1 MPKPQRHNNESLRIH
16 ADVLVLGGGP
26 SGAWAAV
33 AAAESGAKVV
43 LADKG
48 YLGTSGATAPSNTG
62 TWCVPPGDN
71 RHAVV
76 ERRWQRTGELADQ
89 RWMLRCVD
97 TAYQNLLRLS
107 EWGYPFPSEDDGRL
121 YIANLRG
128 PDYMRFMR
136 RRVLMAGV
144 SVLDHHPALELLSD
158 GDAVVGAA
166 GFARQAGHD
175 WRVDAGAVVL
185 ATGGCAFRERIL
197 GGTGLTGDGYL
208 MAAEAGA
215 SLSGMEFT
223 GKYTLAPYGSSLNK
237 GLPFRWASF
246 HREDGSP
253 ILGPTGELLRN
264 GIGDREEE
272 VARALIDGPVYAR
285 LDQAEPALQGW
296 LRQGQ
301 PNCFVPYDRA
311 GIDPFSELF
320 RVTLRAEGTVRG
332 TGGIDIV
339 SDDCATGVS
348 GLYVAGDAAS
358 REMMTGAVSGGGA
371 VNSSWAL
378 ASGWWAGK
386 GASTHARRWTG
397 KAFRREARPLGQAGL
412 RPSAL
417 ARADIAAAEVIEA
430 VRGEV
435 TPLDGN
441 FFRTGERLEKSAARL
456 ESVWRD
462 VRSHLQGEGADRLR
476 SREAASIAAA
486 GRWSVAAA
494 LHRAESR
501 GMHRRTDLPG
511 KNTALAHRLVITGV
525 DDFRIAGAPER
536 LKEPSSWGLAS

>member
-1 MPKPQRHNNESLRIH
+1 MSMPQKSASDRLQLQ

-26 SGAWAAV
+26 SAAWAAV
-33 AAAESGAKVV
+33 AAAESGAQVV

-97 TAYQNLLRLS
+97 TAYRNLLRLS

-136 RRVLMAGV
+136 RRVLLAGV
-144 SVLDHHPALELLSD
+144 TVLDHHPALELLSD

-166 GFARQAGHD
+166 GIGRQAGQD
-175 WRVDAGAVVL
+175 WRVDANAVVL

-223 GKYTLAPYGSSLNK
+223 GKYTLAPFGSSLNK

-253 ILGPTGELLRN
+253 ILGPAGEPLRN
-264 GIGDREEE
+264 GIGDREDE
-272 VARALIDGPVYAR
+272 VARALIGGPVYAR

-311 GIDPFSELF
+311 GVDPFTELF
-320 RVTLRAEGTVRG
+320 RITLRAEGTVRG

-339 SDDCATGVS
+339 SDDCATGVP

-358 REMMTGAVSGGGA
+358 REIMTGAVSGGGA

-386 GASTHARRWTG
+386 GASTHSKRRG
-397 KAFRREARPLGQAGL
+397 GRAFRDTVEPLGQAGL
-412 RPSAL
+412 RPAASP
-417 ARADIAAAEVIEA
+417 RADIAAAEVIEA
-430 VRGEV
+430 VRNEV
-435 TPLDGN
+435 TPLDKN
-441 FFRTGERLEKSAARL
+441 FFRNGESLEKSRGRL

-462 VRSHLQGEGADRLR
+462 VRDHLRGEGVDRVR
-476 SREAASIAAA
+476 AREAASIAAA

-494 LHRAESR
+494 LHRTESR
-501 GMHRRTDLPG
+501 GMHRRTDLKG
-511 KNTALAHRLVITGV
+511 KNPALAHRLVITGV
-525 DDFRIAGAPER
+525 GDFRIAGAPER
-536 LKEPSSWGLAS
+536 LAELAS

>member
-1 MPKPQRHNNESLRIH
+1 MSMPQRSASDRLQLQT
-16 ADVLVLGGGP
+16 DVLVLGGGP
-26 SGAWAAV
+26 SAAWAAV
-33 AAAESGAKVV
+33 AAAESGAQVV

-97 TAYQNLLRLS
+97 TAYRNLLRLS

-136 RRVLMAGV
+136 RRVLLAGV
-144 SVLDHHPALELLSD
+144 TVLDHHPALELLSD

-166 GFARQAGHD
+166 GIGRQAGQD
-175 WRVDAGAVVL
+175 WRVDANAVVL

-223 GKYTLAPYGSSLNK
+223 GKYTLGPFGSSLNK

-253 ILGPTGELLRN
+253 ILGPAGEPLRN
-264 GIGDREEE
+264 GIGDREDE
-272 VARALIDGPVYAR
+272 VARALIGGPVYAR

-311 GIDPFSELF
+311 GVDPFTELF
-320 RVTLRAEGTVRG
+320 RITLRAEGTVRG

-339 SDDCATGVS
+339 SDDCATGVP

-358 REMMTGAVSGGGA
+358 REIMTGAVSGGGA

-386 GASTHARRWTG
+386 GASTHSKRRG
-397 KAFRREARPLGQAGL
+397 GRAFRDTVEPLGQAGL
-412 RPSAL
+412 RPAASP
-417 ARADIAAAEVIEA
+417 RADIAAGEVIEA
-430 VRGEV
+430 VRNEV
-435 TPLDGN
+435 TPLDKN
-441 FFRTGERLEKSAARL
+441 FFRNGESLEKSRGRL

-462 VRSHLQGEGADRLR
+462 VRDHLRGEGVDRVR
-476 SREAASIAAA
+476 AREAASIAAA

-494 LHRAESR
+494 LHRTESR
-501 GMHRRTDLPG
+501 GMHRRTDLQG
-511 KNTALAHRLVITGV
+511 KNPALAHRLVITGV

-536 LKEPSSWGLAS
+536 LAELAS

>member
-1 MPKPQRHNNESLRIH
+1 MHKPQKSASDSLLLQ

-26 SGAWAAV
+26 SAAWAAV
-33 AAAESGAKVV
+33 AAAEGGAKVV

-76 ERRWQRTGELADQ
+76 ERRWQRTGELADP

-97 TAYQNLLRLS
+97 TAYRNLLRLS

-136 RRVLMAGV
+136 RRVLLAGV
-144 SVLDHHPALELLSD
+144 TVLDHHPALELLSD
-158 GDAVVGAA
+158 DDAIVGAA
-166 GFARQAGHD
+166 GVARQIGQD
-175 WRVDAGAVVL
+175 WRVDANAVVL

-197 GGTGLTGDGYL
+197 GATGLTGDGYL

-253 ILGPTGELLRN
+253 IVGPTGEPLRN

-301 PNCFVPYDRA
+301 PNCFVPYDRV

-320 RVTLRAEGTVRG
+320 RITLRAEGTVRG

-339 SDDCATGVS
+339 SDDCATGVP

-386 GASTHARRWTG
+386 GASTHAKRRTG
-397 KAFRREARPLGQAGL
+397 KAFRSAVQSLGQAGL
-412 RPSAL
+412 RPASSAS
-417 ARADIAAAEVIEA
+417 ADISASEVIEA
-430 VRGEV
+430 VRSEV
-435 TPLDGN
+435 TPLGKN
-441 FFRTGERLEKSAARL
+441 FFRTGEGLEKSGERL

-462 VRSHLQGEGADRLR
+462 VRDHLQGEGLDRVR
-476 SREAASIAAA
+476 TREAASIAAA

-494 LHRAESR
+494 LHRTESR

-511 KNTALAHRLVITGV
+511 KSPAFAHRLVITGV
-525 DDFRIAGAPER
+525 DEFRIAGAPER
-536 LKEPSSWGLAS
+536 LAELAS

>member
-1 MPKPQRHNNESLRIH
+1 MPKTTTAIRSAPERLHLA

-26 SGAWAAV
+26 SAAWAAI
-33 AAAESGAKVV
+33 AAAESGASVV

-89 RWMLRCVD
+89 RWMLRCLD
-97 TAYQNLLRLS
+97 TAYRNLLQLS

-136 RRVLMAGV
+136 RKVLLAGIT
-144 SVLDHHPALELLSD
+144 VLDHHPALELLSD

-166 GFARQAGHD
+166 GVGRQVERD
-175 WRVDAGAVVL
+175 WRVDAKAVVL

-197 GGTGLTGDGYL
+197 GSSGLTGDGYL

-223 GKYTLAPYGSSLNK
+223 GKYTLAPHGSSLNK

-253 ILGPTGELLRN
+253 ILGPTGEPLRN

-272 VARALIDGPVYAR
+272 VARALIEGPVYAR
-285 LDQAEPALQGW
+285 LDQAELALQRW

-301 PNCFVPYDRA
+301 PNCFMPYDRA
-311 GIDPFSELF
+311 GIDPFNDLF

-339 SDDCATGVS
+339 SDDCGTGVP
-348 GLYVAGDAAS
+348 GLYAAGDAAS
-358 REMMTGAVSGGGA
+358 REIMTGAVSGGGA

-386 GASTHARRWTG
+386 GASTHARRRAG
-397 KAFRREARPLGQAGL
+397 KAFRSEVQPLGQAGL
-412 RPSAL
+412 RPAAL
-417 ARADIAAAEVIEA
+417 PRADIATNEIIETVRAEV
-430 VRGEV
+430 V
-435 TPLDGN
+435 PLDKN
-441 FFRTGERLEKSAARL
+441 FFRTSAGLEKSGERLQ
-456 ESVWRD
+456 SVWRD
-462 VRSHLQGEGADRLR
+462 VRDHLQGEGLERIR
-476 SREAASIAAA
+476 TREAASIAAA

-494 LHRAESR
+494 LHRSESR
-501 GMHRRTDLPG
+501 GMHRRTDLPS
-511 KNTALAHRLVITGV
+511 KNPAFAHRLVITGV
-525 DDFRIAGAPER
+525 DDFRIAGAPDR
-536 LKEPSSWGLAS
+536 LAELAS

>member
-1 MPKPQRHNNESLRIH
+1 MSMSQRSASDRLQLQT
-16 ADVLVLGGGP
+16 DVLVLGGGP
-26 SGAWAAV
+26 SAAWAAV
-33 AAAESGAKVV
+33 AAAESGAQVV

-97 TAYQNLLRLS
+97 TAYRNLLRLS

-136 RRVLMAGV
+136 RRVLLAGV
-144 SVLDHHPALELLSD
+144 TVLDHHPALELLSD

-166 GFARQAGHD
+166 GIGRQAGQD
-175 WRVDAGAVVL
+175 WRVDANAVVL

-223 GKYTLAPYGSSLNK
+223 GKYTLAPFGSSLNK

-253 ILGPTGELLRN
+253 ILGPAGKPLRN
-264 GIGDREEE
+264 GIGDREDE
-272 VARALIDGPVYAR
+272 VARALIGGPVYAR

-311 GIDPFSELF
+311 GVDPFTELF
-320 RVTLRAEGTVRG
+320 RITLRAEGTVRG

-339 SDDCATGVS
+339 SDDCATGVP

-358 REMMTGAVSGGGA
+358 REIMTGAVSGGGA

-386 GASTHARRWTG
+386 GASTHSKRRG
-397 KAFRREARPLGQAGL
+397 GRAFRDTVEPLGQAGL
-412 RPSAL
+412 RPAASP
-417 ARADIAAAEVIEA
+417 RADIAAGEVIEA
-430 VRGEV
+430 VRNEV
-435 TPLDGN
+435 TPLDKN
-441 FFRTGERLEKSAARL
+441 FFRNGESLEKSRGRL

-462 VRSHLQGEGADRLR
+462 VRDHLRGEGVDRVR
-476 SREAASIAAA
+476 AREAASIAAA

-494 LHRAESR
+494 LHRTESR
-501 GMHRRTDLPG
+501 GMHRRTDLQG
-511 KNTALAHRLVITGV
+511 KNPALAHRLVITGV

-536 LKEPSSWGLAS
+536 LAELAS

>member
-1 MPKPQRHNNESLRIH
+1 MPQKSASDRLQLQT
-16 ADVLVLGGGP
+16 DVLVLGGGP
-26 SGAWAAV
+26 SAAWAAV
-33 AAAESGAKVV
+33 AAAESGAQVV

-62 TWCVPPGDN
+62 AWCVPPGDN

-97 TAYQNLLRLS
+97 TAYRNLLRLS

-136 RRVLMAGV
+136 RRVLLAGV
-144 SVLDHHPALELLSD
+144 TVLDHHPALELLSD

-166 GFARQAGHD
+166 GIGRQAGQD
-175 WRVDAGAVVL
+175 WRVDANAVVL

-223 GKYTLAPYGSSLNK
+223 GKYTLAPFGSSLNK

-253 ILGPTGELLRN
+253 ILGPAGEPLRN
-264 GIGDREEE
+264 GIGDREDE
-272 VARALIDGPVYAR
+272 VARALIGGPVYAR

-311 GIDPFSELF
+311 GVDPFTELF
-320 RVTLRAEGTVRG
+320 RITLRAEGTVRG

-339 SDDCATGVS
+339 SDDCATRVP

-358 REMMTGAVSGGGA
+358 REIMTGAVSGGGA

-386 GASTHARRWTG
+386 GASTHSKRRG
-397 KAFRREARPLGQAGL
+397 GRAFRDTVEPLGQAGL
-412 RPSAL
+412 RPAASP
-417 ARADIAAAEVIEA
+417 RADIAAGEVIEA
-430 VRGEV
+430 VRNEV
-435 TPLDGN
+435 TPLDKN
-441 FFRTGERLEKSAARL
+441 FFRNGESLEKSRGRL

-462 VRSHLQGEGADRLR
+462 VRDHLRGEGVDRVR
-476 SREAASIAAA
+476 AREAASIAAA

-494 LHRAESR
+494 LHRTESR
-501 GMHRRTDLPG
+501 GMHRRTDLQG
-511 KNTALAHRLVITGV
+511 KNPALAHRLVITGV

-536 LKEPSSWGLAS
+536 LAELAS

>member
-1 MPKPQRHNNESLRIH
+1 MPKSQKSASDSLH
-16 ADVLVLGGGP
+16 LQADVLVLGGGP
-26 SGAWAAV
+26 SAAWAAV

-76 ERRWQRTGELADQ
+76 ERRWQRTGELADP

-97 TAYQNLLRLS
+97 TAYRNLLRLS

-136 RRVLMAGV
+136 RRVLLAGV
-144 SVLDHHPALELLSD
+144 TVLDHHPALELLSD
-158 GDAVVGAA
+158 DDAIVGAA
-166 GFARQAGHD
+166 GVARQVGQD
-175 WRVDAGAVVL
+175 WRVDANAVVL

-197 GGTGLTGDGYL
+197 GATGLTGDGYL

-253 ILGPTGELLRN
+253 ILGPTGEPLRN

-320 RVTLRAEGTVRG
+320 RITLRAEGTVRG

-339 SDDCATGVS
+339 SDDCATGVP

-358 REMMTGAVSGGGA
+358 REIMTGAVSGGGA

-386 GASTHARRWTG
+386 GASTHAKRRNG
-397 KAFRREARPLGQAGL
+397 KAFRSAARSLGQAGL
-412 RPSAL
+412 RPA
-417 ARADIAAAEVIEA
+417 ATPRADISAGEIIEA
-430 VRGEV
+430 VRSEV
-435 TPLDGN
+435 TPLDKN
-441 FFRTGERLEKSAARL
+441 FFRSGEGLEKSSERL

-462 VRSHLQGEGADRLR
+462 VRDHLQGEGLDRVR
-476 SREAASIAAA
+476 TREAASIAAA

-494 LHRAESR
+494 LHRTESR

-511 KNTALAHRLVITGV
+511 KSPALAHRLVITGV
-525 DDFRIAGAPER
+525 DAFRIAGASER
-536 LKEPSSWGLAS
+536 LAELAS

>member
-1 MPKPQRHNNESLRIH
+1 MPKPQKSASDSLHLH

-26 SGAWAAV
+26 SAAWAAV
-33 AAAESGAKVV
+33 AATENGAKVV

-76 ERRWQRTGELADQ
+76 ERRWQRTGELADP

-97 TAYQNLLRLS
+97 TAYRNLLRLS

-136 RRVLMAGV
+136 RRVLLAGV
-144 SVLDHHPALELLSD
+144 TVLDHHPALELLSD
-158 GDAVVGAA
+158 GDAIVGAA
-166 GFARQAGHD
+166 GVAKQAGHD
-175 WRVDAGAVVL
+175 WRVDVNAVVL

-197 GGTGLTGDGYL
+197 GATGLTGDGYL

-253 ILGPTGELLRN
+253 ILGSTGEPLRN

-320 RVTLRAEGTVRG
+320 RITLRAEGTVRG

-339 SDDCATGVS
+339 SDDCATGVP

-358 REMMTGAVSGGGA
+358 REIMTGAVSGGGA

-386 GASTHARRWTG
+386 GASTHAKRRNG
-397 KAFRREARPLGQAGL
+397 KAFRSAAQSLGQAGL
-412 RPSAL
+412 RPA
-417 ARADIAAAEVIEA
+417 ATAHADISAAEVIET
-430 VRGEV
+430 VRNEV
-435 TPLDGN
+435 TPLDKN
-441 FFRTGERLEKSAARL
+441 FFRSGETLQKSSERL

-462 VRSHLQGEGADRLR
+462 VRDHLQGEGLDRVR
-476 SREAASIAAA
+476 TREAASIAAA

-494 LHRAESR
+494 LHRTESR

-511 KNTALAHRLVITGV
+511 MSPTFAHRLVITGV
-525 DDFRIAGAPER
+525 DEFRIAGASER
-536 LKEPSSWGLAS
+536 LAELAS

>member
-1 MPKPQRHNNESLRIH
+1 
-16 ADVLVLGGGP
+16 
-26 SGAWAAV
+26 
-33 AAAESGAKVV
+33 
-43 LADKG
+43 
-48 YLGTSGATAPSNTG
+48 GTSGATAPSNTG

-76 ERRWQRTGELADQ
+76 ERRWQRTGELADP

-97 TAYQNLLRLS
+97 TAYRNLLRLS

-136 RRVLMAGV
+136 RRVLLAGV
-144 SVLDHHPALELLSD
+144 TVLDHHPALELLSD
-158 GDAVVGAA
+158 GDAIVGAA
-166 GFARQAGHD
+166 GVARQIGQD
-175 WRVDAGAVVL
+175 WRVDANAVVL

-197 GGTGLTGDGYL
+197 GATGLTGDGYL

-253 ILGPTGELLRN
+253 ILGPTGEPLRN

-320 RVTLRAEGTVRG
+320 RITLRAEGTVRG

-339 SDDCATGVS
+339 SDDCATGVP

-358 REMMTGAVSGGGA
+358 REIMTGAVSGGGA

-386 GASTHARRWTG
+386 GASTHAKRRTG
-397 KAFRREARPLGQAGL
+397 KAFRSAMQSLGQAGL
-412 RPSAL
+412 RPVGSPL
-417 ARADIAAAEVIEA
+417 ADISAGEVIEA
-430 VRGEV
+430 VRSEV
-435 TPLDGN
+435 TPLDKN
-441 FFRTGERLEKSAARL
+441 FFRTGEALEKSGERL

-462 VRSHLQGEGADRLR
+462 VRSHLQGEGLDRVR
-476 SREAASIAAA
+476 TREAASIAAA

-494 LHRAESR
+494 LHRTESR

-511 KNTALAHRLVITGV
+511 KSPAFAHRLVITGV
-525 DDFRIAGAPER
+525 DAFRIAGAPER
-536 LKEPSSWGLAS
+536 LAELAS

>member
-1 MPKPQRHNNESLRIH
+1 
-16 ADVLVLGGGP
+16 
-26 SGAWAAV
+26 
-33 AAAESGAKVV
+33 
-43 LADKG
+43 
-48 YLGTSGATAPSNTG
+48 GATAPSNTG

-71 RHAVV
+71 RHAVA
-76 ERRWQRTGELADQ
+76 ERRWQRTGELADP

-97 TAYQNLLRLS
+97 TAYRNLLRLS

-136 RRVLMAGV
+136 RRVLLAGV
-144 SVLDHHPALELLSD
+144 TVLDHHPALELLSD
-158 GDAVVGAA
+158 GDAIVGAA
-166 GFARQAGHD
+166 GVARQIGQD
-175 WRVDAGAVVL
+175 WRVDANAVVL

-197 GGTGLTGDGYL
+197 GATGLTGDGYL

-253 ILGPTGELLRN
+253 IVGPTGEPLRN

-320 RVTLRAEGTVRG
+320 RITLRAEGTVRG

-339 SDDCATGVS
+339 SDDCATGVP

-358 REMMTGAVSGGGA
+358 REIMTGAVSGGGA

-386 GASTHARRWTG
+386 GASTHAKRRTG
-397 KAFRREARPLGQAGL
+397 KAFRTEVQSLGQAGL
-412 RPSAL
+412 RPASSPRVDISAG
-417 ARADIAAAEVIEA
+417 EVIEA
-430 VRGEV
+430 VRSEV
-435 TPLDGN
+435 TPLDKN
-441 FFRTGERLEKSAARL
+441 FFRTGEGLEKSGERL

-462 VRSHLQGEGADRLR
+462 VRDHLQGDGLDRVR
-476 SREAASIAAA
+476 TREAASIAAA

-494 LHRAESR
+494 LHRTESR

-511 KNTALAHRLVITGV
+511 KSPAFAHRLVITGV
-525 DDFRIAGAPER
+525 DAFRIAGAPER
-536 LKEPSSWGLAS
+536 LAELAS

>member
-1 MPKPQRHNNESLRIH
+1 MPKSQKSASDNLHLQ

-26 SGAWAAV
+26 SAAWAAV
-33 AAAESGAKVV
+33 AAAESGARVA

-48 YLGTSGATAPSNTG
+48 SLGTSGATAPSNTG

-97 TAYQNLLRLS
+97 TAYRNLLRLS

-136 RRVLMAGV
+136 RRVLLAGV
-144 SVLDHHPALELLSD
+144 TVLDHHPALELLSD
-158 GDAVVGAA
+158 GDAIVGA
-166 GFARQAGHD
+166 GGVARQAGHD
-175 WRVDAGAVVL
+175 WRVDAKAVVL

-253 ILGPTGELLRN
+253 ILGPTGEPLRN
-264 GIGDREEE
+264 GIGDREDE

-311 GIDPFSELF
+311 GIDPFSDLF
-320 RVTLRAEGTVRG
+320 RITLRAEGTVRG

-339 SDDCATGVS
+339 SDDCATGVP
-348 GLYVAGDAAS
+348 GLYVAGDAAG
-358 REMMTGAVSGGGA
+358 REIMTGAVSGGGA

-386 GASTHARRWTG
+386 GASTHAKRRAG
-397 KAFRREARPLGQAGL
+397 KAFRGTVQPLGQAGL
-412 RPSAL
+412 RPA
-417 ARADIAAAEVIEA
+417 ATPRADIAAGEVIEA
-430 VRGEV
+430 VRNEV
-435 TPLDGN
+435 TPLDKN
-441 FFRTGERLEKSAARL
+441 FFRSGASLEKSSERL

-462 VRSHLQGEGADRLR
+462 VRDHLRGEGADKVRA
-476 SREAASIAAA
+476 REAASITAA
-486 GRWSVAAA
+486 GRWSVASA
-494 LHRAESR
+494 LHRTESR

-511 KNTALAHRLVITGV
+511 KSPALAHRLIITGV
-525 DDFRIAGAPER
+525 DAFRIEGTPER
-536 LKEPSSWGLAS
+536 PAELAS

>member
-1 MPKPQRHNNESLRIH
+1 MPKTATAARSAPERLHLT

-26 SGAWAAV
+26 SAAWAAV
-33 AAAESGAKVV
+33 AAAESGATVV

-97 TAYQNLLRLS
+97 TAYRNLLQLS

-136 RRVLMAGV
+136 RRVLLAGV
-144 SVLDHHPALELLSD
+144 TVLDHHPALELLSD
-158 GDAVVGAA
+158 GDAIVGAA
-166 GFARQAGHD
+166 GIGRQIERD
-175 WRVDAGAVVL
+175 WRVDAKAVVL

-197 GGTGLTGDGYL
+197 GSTGLTGDGYL

-223 GKYTLAPYGSSLNK
+223 GKYTLAPHGSSLNK

-246 HREDGSP
+246 HREDGSA
-253 ILGPTGELLRN
+253 ILGPTGEPLRN
-264 GIGDREEE
+264 GIGEREEE
-272 VARALIDGPVYAR
+272 VARALIEGPVYAR

-311 GIDPFSELF
+311 GIDPFADLF
-320 RVTLRAEGTVRG
+320 RVSLRAEGTVRG

-339 SDDCATGVS
+339 SDDCGTGVP

-358 REMMTGAVSGGGA
+358 REIMTGAVSGGGA

-386 GASTHARRWTG
+386 GASTHARRRGG
-397 KAFRREARPLGQAGL
+397 KAFRNEVRPLGQAGL
-412 RPSAL
+412 RPAASP
-417 ARADIAAAEVIEA
+417 RADIAAREIIETVRAEV
-430 VRGEV
+430 V
-435 TPLDGN
+435 PLDKN
-441 FFRTGERLEKSAARL
+441 FFRSGAGLEKSGERL

-462 VRSHLQGEGADRLR
+462 VRDHLQGEGVERIR
-476 SREAASIAAA
+476 TREAASIAAA

-494 LHRAESR
+494 LHRSESR

-511 KNTALAHRLVITGV
+511 KSPTLAHRLVLTGV
-525 DDFRIAGAPER
+525 DDFRISGAPER
-536 LKEPSSWGLAS
+536 LAELAS

>member
-1 MPKPQRHNNESLRIH
+1 MSMPQKSASDRLQLQT
-16 ADVLVLGGGP
+16 DVLVLGGGP
-26 SGAWAAV
+26 SAAWAAV
-33 AAAESGAKVV
+33 AAAESGAQVV

-97 TAYQNLLRLS
+97 TAYRNLLRLS

-136 RRVLMAGV
+136 RRVLLAGV
-144 SVLDHHPALELLSD
+144 TVLDHHPALELLSD

-166 GFARQAGHD
+166 GIGRQAGQD
-175 WRVDAGAVVL
+175 WRVDANAVVL

-223 GKYTLAPYGSSLNK
+223 GKYTLAPFGSSLNK

-253 ILGPTGELLRN
+253 ILGPAGEPLRN
-264 GIGDREEE
+264 GIGDREDE
-272 VARALIDGPVYAR
+272 VARALIGGPVYAR

-311 GIDPFSELF
+311 GVDPFTELF
-320 RVTLRAEGTVRG
+320 RITLRAEGTVRG

-339 SDDCATGVS
+339 SDDCATGVP

-358 REMMTGAVSGGGA
+358 REIMTGAVSGGGA

-386 GASTHARRWTG
+386 GASTHSKRRG
-397 KAFRREARPLGQAGL
+397 GRAFRDTVEPLGQAGL
-412 RPSAL
+412 RPAASP
-417 ARADIAAAEVIEA
+417 RADIAAGEVIEA
-430 VRGEV
+430 VRNEV
-435 TPLDGN
+435 TPLDKN
-441 FFRTGERLEKSAARL
+441 FFRNGESLEKSRGRL

-462 VRSHLQGEGADRLR
+462 VRDHLRGEGVDRVR
-476 SREAASIAAA
+476 AREAASIAAA

-494 LHRAESR
+494 LHRTESR
-501 GMHRRTDLPG
+501 GMHRRTDLQG
-511 KNTALAHRLVITGV
+511 KNPALAHRLVITGV

-536 LKEPSSWGLAS
+536 LAELAS

>member
-1 MPKPQRHNNESLRIH
+1 MPQPQRSVSDSLH
-16 ADVLVLGGGP
+16 LQADVLVLGGGP
-26 SGAWAAV
+26 SAAWAAV

-97 TAYQNLLRLS
+97 TAYRNLLRLS
-107 EWGYPFPSEDDGRL
+107 EWGYPFPSEEDGRL

-136 RRVLMAGV
+136 RRVLLAGV
-144 SVLDHHPALELLSD
+144 TVLDHHPALELLSD
-158 GDAVVGAA
+158 GDAIVGAA
-166 GFARQAGHD
+166 GVARQAGHD
-175 WRVDAGAVVL
+175 WRVDANAVVL

-253 ILGPTGELLRN
+253 ILGPTGEPLRN
-264 GIGDREEE
+264 GIGSREEE

-311 GIDPFSELF
+311 GIDPFTELF
-320 RVTLRAEGTVRG
+320 RITLRAEGTVRG
-332 TGGIDIV
+332 TGGVDIV
-339 SDDCATGVS
+339 SDDCATGVP

-358 REMMTGAVSGGGA
+358 REIMTGAVSGGGA

-386 GASTHARRWTG
+386 GASIHAKRRGG
-397 KAFRREARPLGQAGL
+397 KAFRGIVQSLGQAGL
-412 RPSAL
+412 RPAASP
-417 ARADIAAAEVIEA
+417 RADIAAGEVIDA
-430 VRGEV
+430 VRNEV
-435 TPLDGN
+435 TPLEGN
-441 FFRTGERLEKSAARL
+441 FFRSGAGLDKSRERL

-462 VRSHLQGEGADRLR
+462 VRDHLQGEGLDRVR
-476 SREAASIAAA
+476 TREAASIAAT

-501 GMHRRTDLPG
+501 GMHRRTDVPG
-511 KNTALAHRLVITGV
+511 KSPDLAHRLVITGV
-525 DDFRIAGAPER
+525 DAFRIAGAPER
-536 LKEPSSWGLAS
+536 LAELAS

>member
-1 MPKPQRHNNESLRIH
+1 MSQRSASDRLQLQT
-16 ADVLVLGGGP
+16 DVLVLGGGP
-26 SGAWAAV
+26 SAAWAAV
-33 AAAESGAKVV
+33 AAAESGAQVV

-97 TAYQNLLRLS
+97 TAYRNLLRLS

-136 RRVLMAGV
+136 RRVLLAGV
-144 SVLDHHPALELLSD
+144 TVLDHHPALELLSD

-166 GFARQAGHD
+166 GIGRQAGQD
-175 WRVDAGAVVL
+175 WRVDANAVVL

-223 GKYTLAPYGSSLNK
+223 GKYTLAPFGSSLNK

-253 ILGPTGELLRN
+253 ILGPAGKPLRN
-264 GIGDREEE
+264 GIGDREDE
-272 VARALIDGPVYAR
+272 VARALIGGPVYAR

-311 GIDPFSELF
+311 GVDPFTELF
-320 RVTLRAEGTVRG
+320 RITLRAEGTVRG

-339 SDDCATGVS
+339 SDDCATGVP

-358 REMMTGAVSGGGA
+358 REIMTGAVSGGGA

-386 GASTHARRWTG
+386 GASTHSKRRG
-397 KAFRREARPLGQAGL
+397 GRAFRDTVEPLGQAGL
-412 RPSAL
+412 RPAASP
-417 ARADIAAAEVIEA
+417 RADIAAGEVIEA
-430 VRGEV
+430 VRNEV
-435 TPLDGN
+435 TPLDKN
-441 FFRTGERLEKSAARL
+441 FFRNGESLEKSRGRL

-462 VRSHLQGEGADRLR
+462 VRDHLRGEGVDRVR
-476 SREAASIAAA
+476 AREAASIAAA

-494 LHRAESR
+494 LHRTESR
-501 GMHRRTDLPG
+501 GMHRRTDLQG
-511 KNTALAHRLVITGV
+511 KNPALAHRLVITGV

-536 LKEPSSWGLAS
+536 LAELAS

>member
-1 MPKPQRHNNESLRIH
+1 MPMPQKSASDRLQLQT
-16 ADVLVLGGGP
+16 DVLVLGGGP
-26 SGAWAAV
+26 SAAWAAV
-33 AAAESGAKVV
+33 AAAESGAQVV

-62 TWCVPPGDN
+62 AWCVPPGDN

-97 TAYQNLLRLS
+97 TAYRNLLRLS

-136 RRVLMAGV
+136 RRVLLAGV
-144 SVLDHHPALELLSD
+144 TVLDHHPALELLSD

-166 GFARQAGHD
+166 GIGRQAGQD
-175 WRVDAGAVVL
+175 WRVDANAVVL

-223 GKYTLAPYGSSLNK
+223 GKYTLAPFGSSLNK

-253 ILGPTGELLRN
+253 ILGRAGEPLRN
-264 GIGDREEE
+264 GIGDREDE
-272 VARALIDGPVYAR
+272 VARALIGGPVYAR

-311 GIDPFSELF
+311 GVDPFTELF
-320 RVTLRAEGTVRG
+320 RITLRAEGTVRG

-339 SDDCATGVS
+339 SDDCATGVP

-358 REMMTGAVSGGGA
+358 REIMTGAVSGGGA

-386 GASTHARRWTG
+386 GASTHSKRRG
-397 KAFRREARPLGQAGL
+397 GRAFRDTVEPLGQAGL
-412 RPSAL
+412 RPAASP
-417 ARADIAAAEVIEA
+417 RADIAAGEVIEA
-430 VRGEV
+430 VRNEV
-435 TPLDGN
+435 TPLDKN
-441 FFRTGERLEKSAARL
+441 FFRNGESLEKSRGRL

-462 VRSHLQGEGADRLR
+462 VRDHLRGEGVDRVR
-476 SREAASIAAA
+476 AREAASIAAA

-494 LHRAESR
+494 LHRTESR
-501 GMHRRTDLPG
+501 GMHRRTDLQG
-511 KNTALAHRLVITGV
+511 KNPALAHRLVITGV

-536 LKEPSSWGLAS
+536 LAELAS

>member
-1 MPKPQRHNNESLRIH
+1 MPQKSASDRLQLQ

-26 SGAWAAV
+26 SAAWAAV
-33 AAAESGAKVV
+33 AAAESGAQVV

-97 TAYQNLLRLS
+97 TAYRNLLRLS

-136 RRVLMAGV
+136 RRVLLAGV
-144 SVLDHHPALELLSD
+144 TVLDHHPALELLSD

-166 GFARQAGHD
+166 GIGRQAGQD
-175 WRVDAGAVVL
+175 WRVDANAVVL

-223 GKYTLAPYGSSLNK
+223 GKYTLAPFGSSLNK

-253 ILGPTGELLRN
+253 ILGPAGEPLRN
-264 GIGDREEE
+264 GIGDREDE
-272 VARALIDGPVYAR
+272 VARALIGGPVYAR

-311 GIDPFSELF
+311 GVDPFTELF
-320 RVTLRAEGTVRG
+320 RITLRAEGTVRG

-339 SDDCATGVS
+339 SDDCATGVP

-358 REMMTGAVSGGGA
+358 REIMTGAVSGGGA

-386 GASTHARRWTG
+386 GASTHSKRRG
-397 KAFRREARPLGQAGL
+397 GRAFRDTVEPLGQAGL
-412 RPSAL
+412 RPAASP
-417 ARADIAAAEVIEA
+417 RADIAAAEVIEA
-430 VRGEV
+430 VRNEV
-435 TPLDGN
+435 TPLDKN
-441 FFRTGERLEKSAARL
+441 FFRNGESLEKSRGRL

-462 VRSHLQGEGADRLR
+462 VRDHLRGEGVDRVR
-476 SREAASIAAA
+476 AREAASIAAA

-494 LHRAESR
+494 LHRTESR
-501 GMHRRTDLPG
+501 GMHRRTDLKG
-511 KNTALAHRLVITGV
+511 KNPALAHRLVITGV
-525 DDFRIAGAPER
+525 GDFRIAGAPER
-536 LKEPSSWGLAS
+536 LAELAS

>member
-1 MPKPQRHNNESLRIH
+1 MSMPQRSASDRLQLQT
-16 ADVLVLGGGP
+16 DVLVLGGGP
-26 SGAWAAV
+26 SAAWAAV
-33 AAAESGAKVV
+33 AAAESGAQVV

-97 TAYQNLLRLS
+97 TAYRNLLRLS

-136 RRVLMAGV
+136 RRVLLAGV
-144 SVLDHHPALELLSD
+144 TVLDHHPALELLSD

-166 GFARQAGHD
+166 GIGRQAGQD
-175 WRVDAGAVVL
+175 WRVDANAVVL

-215 SLSGMEFT
+215 SLSGIEFT
-223 GKYTLAPYGSSLNK
+223 GKYTLAPFGSSLNK

-253 ILGPTGELLRN
+253 ILGPTGEPLRN
-264 GIGDREEE
+264 GIGDREDE
-272 VARALIDGPVYAR
+272 VARALIEGPVYAR

-311 GIDPFSELF
+311 GVDPFTELF
-320 RVTLRAEGTVRG
+320 RITLRAEGTVRG

-339 SDDCATGVS
+339 SDDCATGVP

-358 REMMTGAVSGGGA
+358 REIMTGAVSGGGA

-386 GASTHARRWTG
+386 GASTHSKRRG
-397 KAFRREARPLGQAGL
+397 GRAFRDTVEPLGQAGL
-412 RPSAL
+412 RPAASP
-417 ARADIAAAEVIEA
+417 RADIAAGEVIEA
-430 VRGEV
+430 VRNEV
-435 TPLDGN
+435 TPLDKN
-441 FFRTGERLEKSAARL
+441 FFRNGESLEKSRGRL

-462 VRSHLQGEGADRLR
+462 VRDHLRGEGVDRVR
-476 SREAASIAAA
+476 AREAASIVAA

-494 LHRAESR
+494 LHRTESR
-501 GMHRRTDLPG
+501 GMHRRTDQPG
-511 KNTALAHRLVITGV
+511 KNPALAHRLVITGV
-525 DDFRIAGAPER
+525 DDFRIAGAPVR
-536 LKEPSSWGLAS
+536 LAELAS

>member
-1 MPKPQRHNNESLRIH
+1 MPKPQKSASDSLLLQ

-26 SGAWAAV
+26 SAAWAAV
-33 AAAESGAKVV
+33 SAAEGGAKVV

-76 ERRWQRTGELADQ
+76 ERRWQRTGELADP

-97 TAYQNLLRLS
+97 TAYRNLLRLS

-136 RRVLMAGV
+136 RRVLLAGV
-144 SVLDHHPALELLSD
+144 TVLDHHPALELLSD
-158 GDAVVGAA
+158 GDAIVGAA
-166 GFARQAGHD
+166 GVARQIGQD
-175 WRVDAGAVVL
+175 WRVDANAVVL

-197 GGTGLTGDGYL
+197 GATGLTGDGYL

-215 SLSGMEFT
+215 SLSGIEFT

-253 ILGPTGELLRN
+253 IVGPTGEPLRN

-320 RVTLRAEGTVRG
+320 RITLRAEGTVRG

-339 SDDCATGVS
+339 SDDCATGVP

-358 REMMTGAVSGGGA
+358 REIMTGAVSGGGA

-386 GASTHARRWTG
+386 GASTHAKRRTG
-397 KAFRREARPLGQAGL
+397 KAFRSAVQSLGQAGL
-412 RPSAL
+412 RPASSAS
-417 ARADIAAAEVIEA
+417 ADISASEVIEA
-430 VRGEV
+430 VRSEV
-435 TPLDGN
+435 TPLGKN
-441 FFRTGERLEKSAARL
+441 FFRTGEGLEKSGERL

-462 VRSHLQGEGADRLR
+462 VRDHLQGEGLDRVR
-476 SREAASIAAA
+476 TREAASIAAA

-494 LHRAESR
+494 LHRTESR

-511 KNTALAHRLVITGV
+511 KSPAFAHRLVITGV
-525 DDFRIAGAPER
+525 DEFRIAGAPER
-536 LKEPSSWGLAS
+536 LAELAS

>member
-1 MPKPQRHNNESLRIH
+1 MPKSQKSASDNLHLQ

-26 SGAWAAV
+26 SAAWAAV
-33 AAAESGAKVV
+33 AAADSGAKVV

-97 TAYQNLLRLS
+97 TAYRNLLRLS

-136 RRVLMAGV
+136 RRVLLAGV
-144 SVLDHHPALELLSD
+144 TVLDHHPALELLSD
-158 GDAVVGAA
+158 GDAIVGA
-166 GFARQAGHD
+166 GGVARQAGHD
-175 WRVDAGAVVL
+175 WRVDAKAVVL

-253 ILGPTGELLRN
+253 ILGPTGEPLRN
-264 GIGDREEE
+264 GIGDREDE

-311 GIDPFSELF
+311 GIDPFSDLF
-320 RVTLRAEGTVRG
+320 RITLRAEGTVRG

-339 SDDCATGVS
+339 SDDCATGVP

-358 REMMTGAVSGGGA
+358 RVIMTGAVSGGGA

-386 GASTHARRWTG
+386 GASTHAKRRAG
-397 KAFRREARPLGQAGL
+397 KAFRGTVQPLGQAGL
-412 RPSAL
+412 RPA
-417 ARADIAAAEVIEA
+417 ATPRADIAAGEVIEA
-430 VRGEV
+430 VRNEV
-435 TPLDGN
+435 TPLDKN
-441 FFRTGERLEKSAARL
+441 FFRSGASLEKCSERL

-462 VRSHLQGEGADRLR
+462 VRDHLRGEGADKVRA
-476 SREAASIAAA
+476 REAASIAAA
-486 GRWSVAAA
+486 GRWSVASA
-494 LHRAESR
+494 LHRTESR

-511 KNTALAHRLVITGV
+511 KSPALAHRLIITGV
-525 DDFRIAGAPER
+525 DAFRIEGTPER
-536 LKEPSSWGLAS
+536 PAELAS

>member
-1 MPKPQRHNNESLRIH
+1 MPQRSASDRLQLQT
-16 ADVLVLGGGP
+16 DVLVLGGGP
-26 SGAWAAV
+26 SAAWAAV
-33 AAAESGAKVV
+33 AAAESGAQVV

-97 TAYQNLLRLS
+97 TAYRNLLRLS

-136 RRVLMAGV
+136 RRVLLAGV
-144 SVLDHHPALELLSD
+144 TVLDHHPALELLSD

-166 GFARQAGHD
+166 GIGRQAGQD
-175 WRVDAGAVVL
+175 WRVDANAVVL

-223 GKYTLAPYGSSLNK
+223 GKYTLGPFGSSLNK

-253 ILGPTGELLRN
+253 ILGPAGEPLRN
-264 GIGDREEE
+264 GIGDREDE
-272 VARALIDGPVYAR
+272 VARALIGGPVYAR

-311 GIDPFSELF
+311 GVDPFTELF
-320 RVTLRAEGTVRG
+320 RITLRAEGTVRG

-339 SDDCATGVS
+339 SDDCATGVP

-358 REMMTGAVSGGGA
+358 REIMTGAVSGGGA

-386 GASTHARRWTG
+386 GASTHSKRRG
-397 KAFRREARPLGQAGL
+397 GRAFRDTVEPLGQAGL
-412 RPSAL
+412 RPAASP
-417 ARADIAAAEVIEA
+417 RADIAAGEVIEA
-430 VRGEV
+430 VRNEV
-435 TPLDGN
+435 TPLDKN
-441 FFRTGERLEKSAARL
+441 FFRNGESLEKSRGRL

-462 VRSHLQGEGADRLR
+462 VRDHLRGEGVDRVR
-476 SREAASIAAA
+476 AREAASIAAA

-494 LHRAESR
+494 LHRTESR
-501 GMHRRTDLPG
+501 GMHRRTDLQG
-511 KNTALAHRLVITGV
+511 KNPALAHRLVITGV

-536 LKEPSSWGLAS
+536 LAELAS

>member
-1 MPKPQRHNNESLRIH
+1 MPQRSASDRLQLQT
-16 ADVLVLGGGP
+16 DVLVLGGGP
-26 SGAWAAV
+26 SAAWAAV
-33 AAAESGAKVV
+33 AAAESGAQVV

-97 TAYQNLLRLS
+97 TAYRNLLRLS

-136 RRVLMAGV
+136 RRVLLAGV
-144 SVLDHHPALELLSD
+144 TVLDHHPALELLSD

-166 GFARQAGHD
+166 GIGRQAGQD
-175 WRVDAGAVVL
+175 WRVDANAVVL

-223 GKYTLAPYGSSLNK
+223 GKYTLAPFGSSLNK

-253 ILGPTGELLRN
+253 ILGPAGEPLRN
-264 GIGDREEE
+264 GIGDREDE
-272 VARALIDGPVYAR
+272 VARALIGGPVYAR

-311 GIDPFSELF
+311 GVDPFTELF
-320 RVTLRAEGTVRG
+320 RITLRAEGTVRG

-339 SDDCATGVS
+339 SDDCATGVP

-358 REMMTGAVSGGGA
+358 REIMTGAVSGGGA

-386 GASTHARRWTG
+386 GASIHSKRRG
-397 KAFRREARPLGQAGL
+397 GRAFRDTVEPLGQAGL
-412 RPSAL
+412 RPAASP
-417 ARADIAAAEVIEA
+417 RADIAAGEVIEA
-430 VRGEV
+430 VRNEV
-435 TPLDGN
+435 TPLDKN
-441 FFRTGERLEKSAARL
+441 FFRNGESLEKSRGRL

-462 VRSHLQGEGADRLR
+462 VRDHLRGEGVDRVR
-476 SREAASIAAA
+476 AREAASIAAA

-494 LHRAESR
+494 LHRTESR
-501 GMHRRTDLPG
+501 GMHRRTDLQG
-511 KNTALAHRLVITGV
+511 KNPALAHRLVITGV

-536 LKEPSSWGLAS
+536 LAELAS

>member
-1 MPKPQRHNNESLRIH
+1 MPGKSSVSTTAEILRLD

-26 SGAWAAV
+26 SAAWAAL
-33 AAAESGAKVV
+33 AAAENGAKVV

-62 TWCVPPGDN
+62 TWCVPPGEN

-97 TAYQNLLRLS
+97 TAYRNLLKLS

-136 RRVLMAGV
+136 RRVLTAGV
-144 SVLDHHPALELLSD
+144 TVLDHHPALELLSD
-158 GDAVVGAA
+158 GDAIVGAT
-166 GFARQAGHD
+166 GVGRQIGRD
-175 WRVDAGAVVL
+175 WRVDAKAVVL
-185 ATGGCAFRERIL
+185 ATGGCAFHERIL
-197 GGTGLTGDGYL
+197 GSTGLTGDGYL

-223 GKYTLAPYGSSLNK
+223 GKYTLAPYGTSLNK

-253 ILGPTGELLRN
+253 IVGPTGAPLTN
-264 GIGDREEE
+264 GIGEREAEI
-272 VARALIDGPVYAR
+272 AQALIDGPVYAR
-285 LDQAEPALQGW
+285 IDQAEPALQGW

-311 GIDPFSELF
+311 GIDPFTDLF
-320 RVTLRAEGTVRG
+320 RIALRAEGTVRG

-339 SDDCATGVS
+339 SDDCATGVP

-358 REMMTGAVSGGGA
+358 REIMTGAVSGGGS

-386 GASTHARRWTG
+386 GACGHAKRRAG
-397 KAFRREARPLGQAGL
+397 RAFRSKAEALGQAGL
-412 RPSAL
+412 RPASS
-417 ARADIAAAEVIEA
+417 RSDIAAKEVIDA
-430 VRGEV
+430 VRDEV
-435 TPLDGN
+435 TPLERN
-441 FFRTGERLEKSAARL
+441 YFRTGDGLEKSRERL
-456 ESVWRD
+456 DAIWRD
-462 VRSHLQGEGADRLR
+462 VRDHLHGEGLERVR
-476 SREAASIAAA
+476 TREAAAIAAV
-486 GRWSVAAA
+486 GRWSVTAA

-511 KNTALAHRLVITGV
+511 RNAALAHRLIVAGTDEI
-525 DDFRIAGAPER
+525 RISGGPQR
-536 LKEPSSWGLAS
+536 LAEMAS